1 MTRLVDTS
9 VVVKWFVAED
19 GQSEA
24 EALIGESLV
33 APDLLLAEV
42 SNALWKKW
50 RKAEI
55 QIEQMHVAL
64 TAVDSFI
71 EMLPSRPLAD
81 DALAIAVELRH
92 PVYDCYYLAMCAAM
106 ELTLVTA
113 DRRLMRACN
122 ATRFQTMLEV
132 L

>member
-1 MTRLVDTS
+1 MTRVVDTS
-9 VVVKWFVAED
+9 VVVKWFVSED

-50 RKAEI
+50 RKGEI
-55 QIEQMHVAL
+55 QTEQMHVAL
-64 TAVDSFI
+64 TAADSFI
-71 EMLPSRPLAD
+71 EILPSRPLAD
-81 DALAIAVELRH
+81 DALAIAVELKH
-92 PVYDCYYLAMCAAM
+92 PVYDCYFLAMCAAM

-122 ATRFQTMLEV
+122 ATRFQAMLEV

>member
-71 EMLPSRPLAD
+71 EILPSRPLAD
-81 DALAIAVELRH
+81 DALAIAVELGH

-113 DRRLMRACN
+113 DRRLMRACD

>member
-71 EMLPSRPLAD
+71 EILPSRPLAD